1 MPLGLIASFAG
12 LLGLI
17 IGSFLNVVIHR
28 VPRGE
33 SIVRPPS
40 ACPRCG
46 HEIRNRHNIPVLGW
60 LVLRGR
66 CADCGEPIS
75 VRYPLVE
82 LGTGVLFA
90 LVAWRIAY
98 LGGLGGFD
106 TPSLVPRSGYSTTD
120 TWTSTASDGHVGW
133 GALAAYLVFAGV
145 GVALAGID
153 LDVRR
158 LPDVIVLPAYP
169 VLGLL
174 LLVDHEWLALLR
186 AAEGGAALFAFFFV
200 VWLIAPGGMGY
211 GDVKL
216 SGIVGAMTAY
226 LSWGTLLVGAFG
238 GFLLG
243 ALVGV
248 LLIATQKAGRKSAV
262 PFGPFMILGALMA
275 ILGAGYLGDYY
286 LSLLG

>member
-1 MPLGLIASFAG
+1 MPLGLIAGFAG

-33 SIVRPPS
+33 SIVSPPS

-46 HEIRNRHNIPVLGW
+46 HEIRNRHNIPVVGW

-75 VRYPLVE
+75 LRYPLVE
-82 LGTGVLFA
+82 LGTGMLFG
-90 LVAWRIAY
+90 LVAWRIAA
-98 LGGLGGFD
+98 LD
-106 TPSLVPRSGYSTTD
+106 TPSL
-120 TWTSTASDGHVGW
+120 TSTYATDDGHVGW
-133 GALAAYLVFAGV
+133 GALAAYLVFAGL

-174 LLVDHEWLALLR
+174 LLVDHEWHALLR

-216 SGIVGAMTAY
+216 SGILGAMTAY

-243 ALVGV
+243 AVVGV

-262 PFGPFMILGALMA
+262 PFGPFMILGALMS